1 MILPSLSEDWTI
13 KPMEAVLAGLALLLA
28 APATAAPKAASAIDH
43 RAVAVESAEGWTF
56 GKAGA
61 PLLTEYASYGCP
73 HCGQFAAAITSRV
86 DRLVKAGSLRFAW
99 RPFLIFPQDRAAA
112 VLTRCVAPS
121 RRLAFI
127 EAVMA
132 DQGAI
137 KAALK
142 AADEDEATRSRL
154 YAAELAGPVSHAG
167 EIAKASGLL
176 ALAQKHGLNT
186 MQAGTCLANA
196 SHHAWVTNADMT
208 ARLNGVTGTPTFFW
222 KGARIPTG
230 TPDELLALLPQ

>member
-1 MILPSLSEDWTI
+1 M
-13 KPMEAVLAGLALLLA
+13 KKVFAGVALLLA
-28 APATAAPKAASAIDH
+28 APVAAAPAKGAAVDH
-43 RAVAVESAEGWTF
+43 RAAVTETAEGWSF

-61 PLLTEYASYGCP
+61 PLLAEYASYGCP
-73 HCGQFAAAITSRV
+73 HCGQFAAAIGKPV
-86 DRLVKAGSLRFAW
+86 GDMVKAGKVRFAW

-112 VLTRCVAPS
+112 VLTRCVSPA

-127 EAVMA
+127 EALMA
-132 DQGAI
+132 EQSAI
-137 KAALK
+137 KAALD
-142 AADEDEATRSRL
+142 AADKDEATRARL
-154 YAAELAGPVSHAG
+154 YTAELAGPVSHAG

-196 SHHAWVTNADMT
+196 SNHAWVTNADMT

-222 KGARIPTG
+222 KGTKIPTG
-230 TPDELLALLPQ
+230 TPDELLALLPR

>member
-1 MILPSLSEDWTI
+1 MKAL
-13 KPMEAVLAGLALLLA
+13 LAGFALLLA
-28 APATAAPKAASAIDH
+28 GPALAAPNKAAASTDY
-43 RAVAVESAEGWTF
+43 RAVTVESAEGWTF

-61 PLLTEYASYGCP
+61 PLLAEYASYGCP
-73 HCGQFAAAITSRV
+73 HCGQFAAATTSRV
-86 DRLVKAGSLRFAW
+86 DRLVKAGTLRFAW

-142 AADEDEATRSRL
+142 AADDNEATRSRL
-154 YAAELAGPVSHAG
+154 YQAELAGPVTHAG

-186 MQAGTCLANA
+186 MQAGTCLATA
-196 SHHAWVTNADMT
+196 SHHTWVTNADMT

-222 KGARIPTG
+222 KGARVPKG